1 MLAFLLQVSHK
12 QSSPIPKFVGKVC
25 CINSN
30 LNRVNIKLY
39 KCMNVNFISRLS
51 PRFWSY
57 FVLLLWGSAILFL
70 FRQDAYNLDEGATRS
85 LLLVWSVADQ
95 IASSAVHFGAP
106 DLRVLLFIP
115 AGFIWTGSIFAA
127 KIFTVFFLALAA
139 WLLHDW
145 KQNQSD
151 SETAL
156 IATGLFII
164 SPLPLILTDTLS
176 PGVYLLLVFLLGS
189 WLDKSY
195 RSAPFP
201 FGGWFFAQ
209 LFICALGVS
218 LHPIGLAY
226 PLVLLWTWFKHP
238 IDKKQQ
244 KYFFIGII
252 FVVVAT
258 LLIRYGWNSL
268 DWFQN
273 PIINL
278 STVTLGSIVGNEASS
293 LRWIV
298 GTLTLLALVIVLL
311 KQFQLIRQ
319 DFIGQ
324 SLFVALII
332 GITTCD
338 SAWVLIALILIL
350 FYGFPLLLGTAKT
363 PTGGML
369 SQRGIALFFIML
381 LSILFMQADK
391 SQYTLRQLGILP
403 DQDQLIKLL
412 SDASE
417 NARKV
422 DAAGNSSV
430 SNRLRVA
437 SQWPSRTMIACKCD
451 TFPLPPAAKDPQSQ
465 LAMLHGFTHLL
476 FDPRRPDNILLAR
489 NLASVGGDLVETV
502 ALLPG
507 GVLLQFR
514 DTGSAT
520 TGK

>member
-1 MLAFLLQVSHK
+1 
-12 QSSPIPKFVGKVC
+12 
-25 CINSN
+25 
-30 LNRVNIKLY
+30 
-39 KCMNVNFISRLS
+39 MNVNFISRFS
-51 PRFWSY
+51 PRFWHYS
-57 FVLLLWGSAILFL
+57 VLLFWGIAILFL
-70 FRQDAYNLDEGATRS
+70 FRQDAYNLDEGAARC

-95 IASSAVHFGAP
+95 VASSAVHFGAP
-106 DLRVLLFIP
+106 DLRILLFIP

-127 KIFTVFFLALAA
+127 KIFTVFFLSLAA
-139 WLLHDW
+139 SLLYTW
-145 KQNQSD
+145 KLNQSD

-164 SPLPLILTDTLS
+164 SPLPLFLTDTLS

-226 PLVLLWTWFKHP
+226 PLVLLWTWYRQP

-244 KYFFIGII
+244 KYFFIGIV
-252 FVVVAT
+252 FVVIAT
-258 LLIRYGWNSL
+258 LLIRLGWNSL

-278 STVTLGSIVGNEASS
+278 STVTLGSIPSNEATSM
-293 LRWIV
+293 RWIV
-298 GTLTLLALVIVLL
+298 GSLVLLTLVIVVF
-311 KQFQLIRQ
+311 KQFHLIRR

-324 SLFVALII
+324 SLFTGLII
-332 GITTCD
+332 GATTSD
-338 SAWVLIALILIL
+338 SAWVLIALIVIL
-350 FYGFPLLLGTAKT
+350 YFGFPLLLGAAKS
-363 PTGGML
+363 PNGGVIH
-369 SQRGIALFFIML
+369 QRGVALFFIML

-391 SQYTLRQLGILP
+391 SQYTVRQLGILS

-417 NARKV
+417 NARKT
-422 DAAGNSSV
+422 GTLENSSV

-476 FDPRRPDNILLAR
+476 FDPRRPENILLAR
-489 NLASVGGDLVETV
+489 NLASVGGDVVETV
-502 ALLPG
+502 ALQMG
-507 GVLLQFR
+507 GVLLQFK
-514 DTGSAT
+514 DTGTASS
-520 TGK
+520 GK

>member
-1 MLAFLLQVSHK
+1 
-12 QSSPIPKFVGKVC
+12 
-25 CINSN
+25 
-30 LNRVNIKLY
+30 
-39 KCMNVNFISRLS
+39 MNVNFTSRFTPKIWGYFALL
-51 PRFWSY
+51 FWGCA
-57 FVLLLWGSAILFL
+57 VLFL
-70 FRQDAYNLDEGATRS
+70 FRQDAYDLDEGAARC

-95 IASSAVHFGAP
+95 VASSAVHFGAP
-106 DLRVLLFIP
+106 DLRILLFIP

-127 KIFTVFFLALAA
+127 KIFTVFFLTLIA
-139 WLLHDW
+139 WLLYNW
-145 KQNQSD
+145 KQHQSD

-156 IATGLFII
+156 IATGLLLI
-164 SPLPLILTDTLS
+164 SPLALFLLDTLS

-189 WLDKSY
+189 WLDNAY

-226 PLVLLWTWFKHP
+226 PLVLLWAWYKQP
-238 IDKKQQ
+238 LDKKQQ

-252 FVVVAT
+252 SVVLAT
-258 LLIRYGWNSL
+258 LLIRLGWNSL

-273 PIINL
+273 PVINL
-278 STVTLGSIVGNEASS
+278 STVTLGSIVSNESTS
-293 LRWIV
+293 MRWIA
-298 GTLTLLALVIVLL
+298 GSLTLITLVVVIF
-311 KQFQLIRQ
+311 KQFHFIRQ

-324 SLFVALII
+324 SLLTGLII
-332 GITTCD
+332 GASTCD
-338 SAWVLIALILIL
+338 SAWVLLAMIVILY
-350 FYGFPLLLGTAKT
+350 YGFPLLLGTAKS
-363 PTGGML
+363 PRGGVIH
-369 SQRGIALFFIML
+369 QRGAALFFIML

-391 SQYTLRQLGILP
+391 SQYAARQLGILS

-417 NARKV
+417 DARKA
-422 DAAGNSSV
+422 DTAGNNPASS
-430 SNRLRVA
+430 RLRVA

-489 NLASVGGDLVETV
+489 NLASVGGDVVETV
-502 ALLPG
+502 ALQPG
-507 GVLLQFR
+507 GVLLQFKN
-514 DTGSAT
+514 TGST
-520 TGK
+520 NSSK